1 MNKDKGR
8 QQCTE
13 GVWMSIKK
21 LSDEQNI
28 LVFDIEGTDSKER
41 GDLRLV
47 SVSF

>member
-1 MNKDKGR
+1 MKDNDVR
-8 QQCTE
+8 QQTTE

-41 GDLRLV
+41 
-47 SVSF
+47 

>member
-1 MNKDKGR
+1 MNKDKR
-8 QQCTE
+8 RKQTTE

-41 GDLRLV
+41 
-47 SVSF
+47 